1 MWLTHAKRRWLASV
15 PEQEKEALKAKLER
29 VGYHAEIRSGVRAP
43 EFRGLPPKIQE
54 QIAGKSFK
62 MIKSTYDEVTVA
74 DIRDHG
80 EVIGIP
86 KTG

>member
-1 MWLTHAKRRWLASV
+1 MQGGGRLTADERQAY
-15 PEQEKEALKAKLER
+15 KLGR
-29 VGYHAEIRSGVRAP
+29 VGFHAEIRSGIRAP
-43 EFRGLPPKIQE
+43 EFRGLPAKVQE

-62 MIKSTYDEVTVA
+62 MITSAYDEVTVA

-80 EVIGIP
+80 EGIGIP